1 MTPSVSSTPRP
12 LLPSPW
18 AFGLPLAALLALIL
32 LGFWVTTNPTLAA
45 WDTAFLLRL
54 HHYATP
60 ELNRIVAVATNLG
73 THLGVLPASL
83 GFIALALGLRRWPTA
98 AYLALVTTGSAILN
112 FSAKLLWQRPRPAL
126 WEGVPFHSDFSFPSG
141 HATYSMTLVLALVLL
156 NWPSP
161 KRPWLIGLG
170 GFFVLAI
177 GFSRLYLG
185 VHFPSDIVGGWL
197 LAITWAVGLYQV
209 MGRWWPLTLHSPG
222 PPCQK
227 GF

>member
-1 MTPSVSSTPRP
+1 MTQSVSSTPRP

-18 AFGLPLAALLALIL
+18 GFGLSLAALLAFVL
-32 LGFWVTTNPTLAA
+32 LGFWVATDPAISS

-60 ELNRIVAVATNLG
+60 ELNRSMAVATNLG
-73 THLGVLPASL
+73 TYLGVLPASL
-83 GFIALALGLRRWPTA
+83 GFIALALGLRRWPVA
-98 AYLALVTTGSAILN
+98 AYLALVMAGSAILN
-112 FSAKLLWQRPRPAL
+112 LNAKLFWQRSRPAL
-126 WEGVPFHSDFSFPSG
+126 WEGIPFHGDFSFPSG

-156 NWPSP
+156 SWHGP
-161 KRPWLIGLG
+161 KRRWLVVIG

-197 LAITWAVGLYQV
+197 LAVAWTVGLHQV
-209 MGRWWPLTLHSPG
+209 MGCWRPLALHSPG

-227 GF
+227 SL